1 MLFNSLSYAFFFTLV
16 FVLYWLVFNKNLKQQ
31 NVFLLLVSL
40 FFYSCWDWRFLL
52 LLLSSIG
59 LDFFLGNQI
68 YITNN
73 KSKKKALL
81 WLSVMTNLCALG
93 FFKYYNFFIDNF
105 TDLLSVF
112 GFKGNNWVLNII
124 LPIGISFYTFHGLSY
139 VIDIYKDKI
148 KPVKSIIDYSLFVSF
163 FPLLVAGPIERATH
177 LLPQIQTKRN
187 FSYANTVSGLRQILW
202 GLVKKVVIADS
213 CAVYVNLIFDDPSQF
228 SGSSLVIGMILFS
241 FQIYGDFSGYS
252 DMALGT
258 ARILGIELLQ
268 NFSYPYFSRDIA
280 EFWRRWHISLTSWF
294 RDYVY
299 IPLGGS
305 HGSRGEQVRNV
316 FVIFMLSGF
325 WHGANWTFIFY
336 GFINFLYFLPLLL
349 LHRNRSHIKMV
360 SDSDFKSNSK
370 VFFEIVLTFG
380 MVSFAR
386 IFFRSSSVED
396 AFFYISKIFTKS
408 LFSFPEI
415 FPFTVFGYIFLFICI
430 EWYGRNNNFAIEK
443 FGLGWS
449 RPYRILFYYILSF
462 LVLYYS
468 GKEFQFLYFQF

>member
-31 NVFLLLVSL
+31 NVFLLVVSL

-73 KSKKKALL
+73 KPKKKALL
-81 WLSVMTNLCALG
+81 WLSVMTHLCALG

-105 TDLLSVF
+105 TDLLAVF

-139 VIDIYKDKI
+139 VIDIYNDKI

-177 LLPQIQTKRN
+177 LLPQIQTTRN
-187 FSYANTVSGLRQILW
+187 FSYTNTVSGLRQILW

-213 CAVYVNLIFDDPSQF
+213 CAVYVNLIFDDPSRF

-305 HGSRGEQVRNV
+305 RGSRGEQVRNV

-325 WHGANWTFIFY
+325 WHGANWTFILY

-349 LHRNRSHIKMV
+349 LHRNRSHIKIV
-360 SDSDFKSNSK
+360 SESDFKSNSK

-415 FPFTVFGYIFLFICI
+415 FPLTVLGYIFLFICI

-449 RPYRILFYYILSF
+449 RPLRISFYYILSF